1 MKITGSAYEK
11 YGRYYL
17 AVRVTFNNG
26 KKKTYTKATDIPCKT
41 SKIKGE
47 EKRIESY
54 YRQALERLSEFKK
67 EVIKKKETLEN
78 IQLENFETSFL
89 FYSKKYLERRKYN
102 WSPSTYLG
110 TKRAIDH
117 ELIPFFK
124 EKKLAEITVSDVKEF
139 QTSLRQKGLSE
150 NTVKHYTTYIR
161 SILNEAIEDGIIER
175 NVIHK
180 LKPIKVIP
188 KERTIFKVEELKIIL
203 EKTEGTDL
211 EIPILL
217 GLQYGLRLS
226 ETLGLRYQDIDF
238 EKNKLYIHNTV
249 TKGLVLDPKTRKEK
263 ENFISKEKTKTFD
276 SRRDFFL
283 CKKLK
288 NLLIEKKKKI
298 EENKKKL
305 GNTYNNK
312 WLDYINVTIE
322 GNLYKQISKHFSKF
336 LREIGILNGS
346 FMNLRTTFATVLFE
360 KKVDIMTI
368 KELMGHTN
376 IDTTIKY
383 YIKYNEEIK
392 KETLDLLNFYIETL
406 NTKKEEELSKLY

>member
-41 SKIKGE
+41 AKIKGK

-54 YRQALERLSEFKK
+54 YKQALELLSQFKK
-67 EVIKKKETLEN
+67 EIAKKKEFLEN
-78 IQLENFETSFL
+78 MEIEDSEKSFSN
-89 FYSKKYLERRKYN
+89 YSKKYLERKRYN

-124 EKKLAEITVSDVKEF
+124 EKKLSEITVSDVKEF

-150 NTVKHYTTYIR
+150 NTVKHYTTYLR
-161 SILNEAIEDGIIER
+161 SILNEAIEDGVIEK

-203 EKTEGTDL
+203 EKIEGTDL
-211 EIPILL
+211 EVPILL

-226 ETLGLRYQDIDF
+226 EVLGLRYKDIDF
-238 EKNKLYIHNTV
+238 KKNKLYIRNTV
-249 TKGLVLDPKTRKEK
+249 TKGLLFDENLEK
-263 ENFISKEKTKTFD
+263 ENFVSKEKTKTFD

-312 WLDYINVTIE
+312 WLDYINVTSE
-322 GNLYKQISKHFSKF
+322 GNLYKQLSKHFSRF
-336 LREIGILNGS
+336 LREAGILNGS

-368 KELMGHTN
+368 KELMGHTS
-376 IDTTIKY
+376 IETTMKY

-392 KETLDLLNFYIETL
+392 KETLNLLNFYIETL

>member
-17 AVRVTFNNG
+17 AVRVTFNTG
-26 KKKTYTKATDIPCKT
+26 KKKTYTKATDIPCKM
-41 SKIKGE
+41 SKIKGQ

-54 YRQALERLSEFKK
+54 YRQALELLSQFKK
-67 EVIKKKETLEN
+67 EVAKKKEVLEN
-78 IQLENFETSFL
+78 IEIEDSEKSFSI
-89 FYSKKYLERRKYN
+89 YSKKYLERRRYN

-124 EKKLAEITVSDVKEF
+124 KKKLAEITVSDVKEF

-150 NTVKHYTTYIR
+150 NTVKHYTTYLR
-161 SILNEAIEDGIIER
+161 SILNEAIEDGVIEK

-203 EKTEGTDL
+203 EKIEGTDL

-226 ETLGLRYQDIDF
+226 EALGLRYKDIDF
-238 EKNKLYIHNTV
+238 KKNKLYIRNTV
-249 TKGLVLDPKTRKEK
+249 TKGLLFDENLEK
-263 ENFISKEKTKTFD
+263 ESFVSKEKTKTFD

-312 WLDYINVTIE
+312 WLDYINVTSE

-336 LREIGILNGS
+336 LREAGILNGS

-368 KELMGHTN
+368 KELMGHTS
-376 IDTTIKY
+376 IETTMKY

-392 KETLDLLNFYIETL
+392 KETLNLLNFYIETL